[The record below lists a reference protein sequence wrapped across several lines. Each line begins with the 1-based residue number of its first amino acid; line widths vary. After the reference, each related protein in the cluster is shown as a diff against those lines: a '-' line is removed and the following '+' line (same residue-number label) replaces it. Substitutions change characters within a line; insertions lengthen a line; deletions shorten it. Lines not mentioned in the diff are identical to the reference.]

1 LFTVKTSC
9 KRLKVKAN
17 PFSLILPLNNFFM
30 EEKKYDFGMIGLG
43 VMGRNLLLN
52 MADQGFSV
60 IGYDKN
66 PDKTTAFEASATKG
80 TTVKG
85 VNTLKEMVDQ
95 LKTPRKLMMLVPA
108 GNPVDSVI
116 NELKPL
122 LQKGDIIID
131 GGNSHYTDTL
141 RRINELKNVGFHFMG
156 IGISGGEEG
165 ARKGPSIMP
174 GGDEEAYK
182 EVAPILKA
190 VAAKVNGEPCVA
202 YLGHQAAGHYVKMVH
217 NGIEYAI
224 MELISECYD
233 LMHHGFGLSNEELH
247 EVFKDWDSGQMK
259 SFLLEIT
266 AAIFEKKDDK
276 TDNYLVDMILDK
288 AGAKGTG
295 KWTSQEGLDLPMPIP
310 TIDSAV
316 MMRNLSSLIDERKEA
331 AALYKTHPE
340 KTETDKKEFINQLKE
355 ALYFATLISYA
366 QGLAMLTTASTELKM
381 DIPLPEVVS
390 VWRGGCIIRSAML
403 DVFKKAYQNPNLKN
417 LLLDPNIANILQ
429 QKEASL
435 QKVVSV
441 AALNNYPAAG
451 LMASLNYFNA
461 YRRKVLPT
469 NLIQAQRDFFGAHT
483 YQRTDDPT
491 GVFHTEWE

>member
-1 LFTVKTSC
+1 
-9 KRLKVKAN
+9 
-17 PFSLILPLNNFFM
+17 M
-30 EEKKYDFGMIGLG
+30 EEKLYDFGMIGLG
-43 VMGRNLLLN
+43 TMGSNLLLN
-52 MADQGFSV
+52 MADHGFSV

-66 PDKTTAFEASATKG
+66 PEKTKTLEASASKDTN
-80 TTVKG
+80 VKG
-85 VNTLKEMVDQ
+85 VNTLEEMIAK

-116 NELKPL
+116 SDLKPL

-141 RRINELKNVGFHFMG
+141 KRINELKDIGFHFMG

-190 VAAKVNGEPCVA
+190 VAAKVNGEPCVG
-202 YLGHQAAGHYVKMVH
+202 YLGHDAAGHYVKMVH

-224 MELISECYD
+224 MQLISECYD
-233 LMHHGFGLSNEELH
+233 LMHHGLQLSNQELH
-247 EVFKDWDSGQMK
+247 EVFKEWDSGDMK

-266 AAIFEKKDDK
+266 AVIFDKKDRK
-276 TDNYLVDMILDK
+276 TNNYLVDMILDK

-295 KWTSQEGLDLPMPIP
+295 KWTSQSGLDLPMPIP

-331 AALYKTHPE
+331 AAIYKTVP
-340 KTETDKKEFINQLKE
+340 KVIDTDKKEFINQLRD
-355 ALYFATLISYA
+355 AFYFASLISYA
-366 QGLAMLTTASTELKM
+366 QGLAMLTVASTELNM

-403 DVFKKAYQNPNLKN
+403 DLFKKCYQDKNLKN
-417 LLLDPNIANILQ
+417 LLLDTTIAKILQ
-429 QKEASL
+429 EKEEAI
-435 QKVVSV
+435 QKVVAT
-441 AALNNYPAAG
+441 AALHNYPSAG
-451 LMASLNYFNA
+451 MMASLNYFNA
-461 YRRKVLPT
+461 YRRDFLPT

-483 YQRTDDPT
+483 YQMI
-491 GVFHTEWE
+491 GQEGIFHTVWEEEVKSN